1 MLCMPAGEVM
11 NAWPDAT
18 GGEEAAEN
26 LQGQLA
32 ALERIALLAGMT
44 LAADWIREHHAHAVV
59 WVEDGNGAPERMFAW
74 LAKERKLEPIT
85 CAVCGR
91 VATECD
97 SLHPWHQEWD
107 RCAAHLK
114 T

>member
-1 MLCMPAGEVM
+1 MAAGD
-11 NAWPDAT
+11 DA
-18 GGEEAAEN
+18 AAN
-26 LQGQLA
+26 SLQQQLA

-44 LAADWIREHHAHAVV
+44 EAADWIRDHHAHAVV
-59 WVEDGNGAPERMFAW
+59 WVHDADFHPEKMFAW

-91 VATECD
+91 VATEVD
-97 SLHPWHQEWD
+97 NSHPYFMEYD

-114 T
+114 D